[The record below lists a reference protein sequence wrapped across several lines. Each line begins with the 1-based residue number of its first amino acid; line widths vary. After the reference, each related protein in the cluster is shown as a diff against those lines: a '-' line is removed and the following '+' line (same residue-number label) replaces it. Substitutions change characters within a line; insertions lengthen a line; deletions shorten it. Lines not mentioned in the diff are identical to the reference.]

1 MAAPPPPPAVAGGK
15 TCEGKEPGPPIV
27 APAAAKAGPVGAP
40 AAAGPAA
47 GAISAASA
55 AASLTATISLT
66 TLSSPRKPAVV
77 SRGGRARPPTAIVVS
92 WPVATSTQS
101 VSWLVNSALRTP
113 STVKASS
120 LSRNWSVSP
129 SGSMAI
135 TPAPRS

>member
-1 MAAPPPPPAVAGGK
+1 M
-15 TCEGKEPGPPIV
+15 V
-27 APAAAKAGPVGAP
+27 APAPGKAGPVGAL

-47 GAISAASA
+47 GATSAASA
-55 AASLTATISLT
+55 AASLTATMSLT

-77 SRGGRARPPTAIVVS
+77 SRGGVGTPPTAIVVS

-113 STVKASS
+113 STMNASS
-120 LSRNWSVSP
+120 LRRNSSVSP
-129 SGSMAI
+129 SGWMAI